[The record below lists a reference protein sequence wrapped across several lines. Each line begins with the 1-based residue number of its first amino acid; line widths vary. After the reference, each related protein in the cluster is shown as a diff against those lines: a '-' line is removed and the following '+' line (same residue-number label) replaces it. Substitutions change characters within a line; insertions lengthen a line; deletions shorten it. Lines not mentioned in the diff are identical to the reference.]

1 MGISYKRLIAPLG
14 LKAIRRS
21 KNVKKVKFVISE
33 VSLKDISR
41 IIEEFKNVPYEGCA
55 RKRSKHMLTDS
66 YFYLTRQ
73 LANFMV
79 SNLRGLVRTQNM
91 STQNMSNSRGL
102 VRTKNLSTQKMSN
115 S

>member
-1 MGISYKRLIAPLG
+1 M
-14 LKAIRRS
+14 
-21 KNVKKVKFVISE
+21 
-33 VSLKDISR
+33 
-41 IIEEFKNVPYEGCA
+41 PYEGCA